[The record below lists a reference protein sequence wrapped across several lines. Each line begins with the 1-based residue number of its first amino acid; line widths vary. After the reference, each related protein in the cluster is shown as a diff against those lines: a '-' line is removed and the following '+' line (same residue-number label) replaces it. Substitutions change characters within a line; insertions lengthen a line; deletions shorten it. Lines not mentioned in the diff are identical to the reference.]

1 MLFDY
6 DDSNLDSIYNYAKR
20 LEGMTFREILNE
32 YNNSIQKFYI
42 NPNDKNVPSSLNKG
56 NDTAV
61 IKTTAS
67 KGQLGNI
74 LEKYYFGYSLN
85 SKQEADFTKVGMEL
99 KLTCVDRK
107 KDGSFVAGERLS
119 ITNISYKEEVEENFY
134 KSHVWDKIKLI
145 LLIQYFRDKSK
156 NNMDFQIMFANKFTP
171 PGDDLN
177 IIINDYHSIIDKIKD
192 GKAHDLSESD
202 TMYLGACTKGDN
214 AEKSK
219 VPQFYGTHIPAKKRN
234 FCLKKQYMDYVLH
247 TYIIKDRKPIESIIT
262 NNNISPT
269 YISFEDQIVS
279 LIKQHIGKT
288 DFELCQKFKREYN
301 NNKSQWI
308 DLAYRMLGIRSN
320 QAEEFVKANVVVKAI
335 RIEENG
341 KIKESMS
348 FPTINFKEF
357 ATQKFDDS
365 DFCNYF
371 EETKFLFVIF
381 KKSGNHYVLKGAQ
394 FWNMPVDDLYGDAQK
409 GWLAIRNKIRNGVTF
424 TIKKNTVYNDLPGSS
439 DNRIMHIRPH
449 TKQSAYKLNNG
460 FTKGNINR
468 DADQLPNGEW
478 MTTQCLWLN
487 NSYILSQLKIK

>member
-42 NPNDKNVPSSLNKG
+42 NPNDKNVPASLNKG
-56 NDTAV
+56 DDTAV

-171 PGDDLN
+171 PGNDLN
-177 IIINDYHSIIDKIKD
+177 IIINDYHCIIDKIKD

-219 VPQFYGTHIPAKKRN
+219 VPQFYGTHILAKKRN

-269 YISFEDQIVS
+269 YISFED
-279 LIKQHIGKT
+279 
-288 DFELCQKFKREYN
+288 
-301 NNKSQWI
+301 
-308 DLAYRMLGIRSN
+308 
-320 QAEEFVKANVVVKAI
+320 
-335 RIEENG
+335 
-341 KIKESMS
+341 
-348 FPTINFKEF
+348 
-357 ATQKFDDS
+357 
-365 DFCNYF
+365 
-371 EETKFLFVIF
+371 
-381 KKSGNHYVLKGAQ
+381 
-394 FWNMPVDDLYGDAQK
+394 
-409 GWLAIRNKIRNGVTF
+409 
-424 TIKKNTVYNDLPGSS
+424 
-439 DNRIMHIRPH
+439 
-449 TKQSAYKLNNG
+449 
-460 FTKGNINR
+460 
-468 DADQLPNGEW
+468 
-478 MTTQCLWLN
+478 
-487 NSYILSQLKIK
+487 